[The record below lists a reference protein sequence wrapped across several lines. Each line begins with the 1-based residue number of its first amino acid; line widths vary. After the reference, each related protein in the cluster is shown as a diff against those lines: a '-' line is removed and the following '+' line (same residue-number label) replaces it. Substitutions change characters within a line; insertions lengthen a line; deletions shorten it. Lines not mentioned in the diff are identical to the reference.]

1 MHLLMWYF
9 SVVVCGGAL
18 RPFLEWSGGAPFL
31 EWSGGAPFL
40 EWSGGAPFLEW
51 RCTLRPFLKAEG
63 AGAWHNII
71 V

>member
-18 RPFLEWSGGAPFL
+18 RPFL